1 MIFVLPISALISAL
15 FLILAF
21 PKFDLFFL
29 SPIAFAPF
37 WCALLK
43 RRERSFR
50 DEWKGEALAAFLLG
64 FVWYV
69 GCIWWIGYVT
79 CAGML
84 ALCAFIAFL
93 FALFTLGAMFLV
105 RKGFSMALALALGYL
120 FFEMTVSYLFTGF
133 PWLALGYALYDRPV
147 LIQIADILGPHF
159 LSFALAFISGAIAEL
174 VISGRKTR
182 YVPIA
187 VSALLWLFIAGYG
200 FFRICALDREEP
212 QKTFRASMIQLNI
225 PPDLKHDPARDEQTL
240 EDYLAATKEAS
251 QRADLIL
258 WPETGVPGIYNDYA
272 NTAVNKLRAF
282 RQEVK
287 TPLLCGLTWAEKN
300 DQGKIEFFNAAALL
314 DNAPMMPRERYY
326 KKHLVIFGEYV
337 PLARFLPFLKLL
349 TPIASSYSP
358 GTRSHVLNFRKDKEL
373 IKLGALVCFEDVF
386 PSLAREAAEE
396 GAELLVNI
404 TNDGWFFNSP
414 GPYQHAALAR
424 FRAVENRRE
433 LLRSSNT
440 GVTALVDRLGRE
452 KGRFAIDG
460 KSVMVGGTFDCEAAV
475 FPQRKTFYTS
485 WGDKGV
491 VILGILALLVFAI
504 PPLRQG
510 DMVK

>member
-1 MIFVLPISALISAL
+1 MIFVLPISALISAAM
-15 FLILAF
+15 LILSF

-29 SPIAFAPF
+29 APIAFAPF

-43 RRERSFR
+43 RHERAFRE
-50 DEWKGEALAAFLLG
+50 DWKGEALAAFLLG
-64 FVWYV
+64 LVWYA
-69 GCIWWIGYVT
+69 GCVWWISYVT
-79 CAGML
+79 CAGMI
-84 ALCAFIAFL
+84 ALCAFIALL
-93 FALFTLGAMFLV
+93 FALFTLGAMLLV

-120 FFEMTVSYLFTGF
+120 FFELTVSYLFTGF

-147 LIQIADILGPHF
+147 LIQVSDLLGPHF
-159 LSFALAFISGAIAEL
+159 LSFALAFSSGAIGEL
-174 VISGRKTR
+174 VISGKKTR
-182 YVPIA
+182 YLTLA
-187 VSALLWLFIAGYG
+187 AAALLWLFIAAYG
-200 FFRICALDREEP
+200 FFRISALDKEEP
-212 QKTFRASMIQLNI
+212 QKTFRASMIQLNL
-225 PPDLKHDPARDEQTL
+225 PPELKHDEARDEQTL
-240 EDYLAATKEAS
+240 QDYLSATKVAS
-251 QRADLIL
+251 QRADLVL

-272 NTAVNKLRAF
+272 NTAVDKLRAF

-300 DQGKIEFFNAAALL
+300 SQGKIEFFNAAALL
-314 DNAPMMPRERYY
+314 DNAAMLPQERYY

-337 PLARFLPFLKLL
+337 PLERFLPFLHLL
-349 TPIASSYSP
+349 TPISSSYSP
-358 GTRSHVLNFRKDKEL
+358 GKRSHVLCLRKGKETV
-373 IKLGALVCFEDVF
+373 KLGALICFEDVF

-396 GAELLVNI
+396 GAEVLVNI
-404 TNDGWFFNSP
+404 TNDGWFFDSP

-460 KSVMVGGTFDCEAAV
+460 KSVLVGGTFDCEAAV
-475 FPQRKTFYTS
+475 FPQRKTFYTA
-485 WGDKGV
+485 WGDMSV
-491 VILGILALLVFAI
+491 TILGIMALLIFAL
-504 PPLRQG
+504 PPFARK